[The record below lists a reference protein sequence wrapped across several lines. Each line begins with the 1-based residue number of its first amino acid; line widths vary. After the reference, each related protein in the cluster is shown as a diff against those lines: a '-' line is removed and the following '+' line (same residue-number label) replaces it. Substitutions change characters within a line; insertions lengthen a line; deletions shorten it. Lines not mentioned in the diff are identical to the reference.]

1 MFNNIIVALA
11 TPPMEGALAIIRVS
25 GENCF
30 SLLRKIFSNK
40 TQYEGHKLY
49 YGKIKDE
56 EEILDEVLVST
67 FKKPHSFTGEDSF
80 EISCHGGMFIVE
92 RVIALC
98 LKHGAKLAAKGEF
111 TKRAF
116 LNNKIDLIQA
126 EAINDMI
133 RATSEEEASLAV
145 YSLQGQTSNLINNLK
160 DKIIDLVANIEV
172 NIDYPEYDDAEEV
185 TKEIASKKIKDII
198 SDTNQL
204 LKEARIGKMI
214 KDGLNVAIVGQPN
227 VGKSSLLNTLLKE
240 DKAIVTSEA
249 GTTRDIVEG
258 VINLDG
264 LKLNLLDT
272 AGIRKEAGSI
282 EKIGIEKSKET
293 IEKADLV
300 LLLFDGSQ
308 PLDDLDKELI
318 KLTKDKNHIKVINKT
333 DLGLKIDI
341 DGVKISTH
349 TKDIDNL
356 LKAIKE
362 KVGYNYDNYQNKPML
377 TNIRHIGLL
386 KAALENLKEAEKE
399 IQGDIPIDLVN
410 IEIMNALNNIE
421 DILGNKTKMDL
432 HDQIFS
438 KFCLGK

>member
-1 MFNNIIVALA
+1 
-11 TPPMEGALAIIRVS
+11 
-25 GENCF
+25 
-30 SLLRKIFSNK
+30 
-40 TQYEGHKLY
+40 
-49 YGKIKDE
+49 
-56 EEILDEVLVST
+56 
-67 FKKPHSFTGEDSF
+67 
-80 EISCHGGMFIVE
+80 
-92 RVIALC
+92 
-98 LKHGAKLAAKGEF
+98 
-111 TKRAF
+111 
-116 LNNKIDLIQA
+116 
-126 EAINDMI
+126 
-133 RATSEEEASLAV
+133 
-145 YSLQGQTSNLINNLK
+145 
-160 DKIIDLVANIEV
+160 
-172 NIDYPEYDDAEEV
+172 
-185 TKEIASKKIKDII
+185 
-198 SDTNQL
+198 
-204 LKEARIGKMI
+204 MI

-282 EKIGIEKSKET
+282 ERIEKSKET

-333 DLGLKIDI
+333 DLGLKIEI
-341 DGVKISTH
+341 EGVKISTY

-356 LKAIKE
+356 LKAIKD
-362 KVGYNYDNYQNKPML
+362 KVGYNYENYQNKPML

-399 IQGDIPIDLVN
+399 IQEDIPVDLVN